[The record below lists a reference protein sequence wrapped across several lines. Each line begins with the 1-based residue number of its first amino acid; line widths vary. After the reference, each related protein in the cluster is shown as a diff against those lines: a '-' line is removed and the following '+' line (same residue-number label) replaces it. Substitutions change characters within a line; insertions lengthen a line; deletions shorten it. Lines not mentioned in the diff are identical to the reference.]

1 MGNLLQ
7 EAIAEAKTL
16 REAAIVNAY
25 KQLEENVTPAIKEA
39 LAQKLQEDEE
49 IEDETEEMENI
60 DETRNSGF
68 KEVKSKKA
76 RIEEE
81 EETETEETETEDE
94 SEEEETGEEEET
106 PEEEEIADDTPLED
120 VTVGDIKDILK
131 DLIAQMSAEP
141 APEGEFGAD
150 MEAADVEGAG
160 EEEVP
165 LTGAEE
171 EEEFE
176 DSGDEEDVDD
186 TEEEI
191 DLSELLKELEQEE
204 RDRKVTTRLQGKEH
218 CSTCNEEKVKKLK
231 RENTELKKELRESKQ
246 ALGEVTD
253 TLADV
258 NLLNAKLNYT
268 TRTLAKPLTESQ
280 KLRVLKAFD
289 AATSTKE
296 IKLIY
301 KTLNESLD
309 AEIARP
315 SKKATVLKE
324 HKGSASRVIGGAT
337 APKGIVETDPV
348 VKRFQQLAGI
358 IE

>member
-1 MGNLLQ
+1 MSNLLQ

-94 SEEEETGEEEET
+94 SEEEETEEEEET

-141 APEGEFGAD
+141 APGGEFGTD

-171 EEEFE
+171 EEKFE

-204 RDRKVTTRLQGKEH
+204 RDRKVTTRLRGKEH
-218 CSTCNEEKVKKLK
+218 CSICNEEKVKKLK